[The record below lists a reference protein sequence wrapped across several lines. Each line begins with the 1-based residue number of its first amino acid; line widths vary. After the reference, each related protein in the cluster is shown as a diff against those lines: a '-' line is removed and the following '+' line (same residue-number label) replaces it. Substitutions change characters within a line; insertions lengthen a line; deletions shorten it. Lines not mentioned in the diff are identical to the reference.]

1 MEAKGIKHITVVGAG
16 TMGHRIGQEF
26 ARAGYDVILRDC
38 KDEILAQAK
47 DKIRRNLQQMA
58 EWQLISASDIQP
70 IVNRMRFTTSLEEA
84 AGNADLVVEA
94 VVEDLALKQ
103 EVFRELDQVC
113 PERTILA
120 SNTSSLMPSALASA
134 TQRPDRVLVAHF
146 VYPPHLMPLVEI
158 VRSPATSEETV
169 QAVCGV
175 LRAAG
180 KHPVIL
186 QKEAI
191 GFIINRLQIA
201 LFHEALTIV
210 DRGIASAQDVDIAVK
225 ESFGRRMAVA
235 GPFEM
240 IEIMDGW
247 DALLKV
253 MNYILPDL
261 NASREPTSLIRKMVK
276 EGKLGAKR
284 GSDGFYEWPP
294 EAADAWSEKLESF
307 LAEFARRDIVP

>member
-38 KDEILAQAK
+38 EEEILVRAK
-47 DKIRRNLQQMA
+47 ANVQRNLQQMA
-58 EWQLISASDIQP
+58 EWHLISSDAIHP
-70 IVNRMRFTTSLEEA
+70 IFNRMRFTTSLQEA
-84 AGNADLVVEA
+84 ACDADLVVEA
-94 VVEDLALKQ
+94 VVEDLAVKQ

-113 PERTILA
+113 PERTVLA
-120 SNTSSLMPSALASA
+120 SNTSSLMPSALASV
-134 TQRPDRVLVAHF
+134 TERPDRVLVAHF
-146 VYPPHLMPLVEI
+146 IYPPHLMPLVEI
-158 VRSPATSEETV
+158 VRCPSTSDETV
-169 QAVCGV
+169 QAVYGA
-175 LRAAG
+175 LKAAG

-210 DRGIASAQDVDIAVK
+210 DRGIASAQDVDVAVK

-261 NASREPTSLIRKMVK
+261 NASREPTPLIRKMVK
-276 EGKLGAKR
+276 DGALGAKR
-284 GSDGFYEWPP
+284 GTDGFYEWPP
-294 EAADAWSEKLESF
+294 GAADAWSKKLESF
-307 LAEFARRDIVP
+307 LAEFASRDMAS